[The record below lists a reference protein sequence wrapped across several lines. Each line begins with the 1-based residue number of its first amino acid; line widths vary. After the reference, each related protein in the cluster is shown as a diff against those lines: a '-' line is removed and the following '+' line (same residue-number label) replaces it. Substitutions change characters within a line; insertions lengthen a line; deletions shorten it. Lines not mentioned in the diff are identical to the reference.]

1 MRSEEEGTED
11 RGHSLHCFPRAAS
24 VPGCS
29 ACLAYEEKGRG
40 DPNSLLSSAT
50 SCTRPPP
57 PLLHTPGEGSLGPH
71 LACIWLP
78 VRLNEG
84 NCSNNNS
91 RLVRGSLALLG
102 DAWLLT
108 LVCGW
113 VLHHSAP
120 GNFHASCEMCSGS
133 SWMTCLC
140 LWLCIWRKHAT
151 SFFFFKQKTNCWH
164 KL

>member
-1 MRSEEEGTED
+1 MRK
-11 RGHSLHCFPRAAS
+11 RGQRIEVTVSTVSRGLHRCPGVLPVWHMRRRGVVIQIHCFP
-24 VPGCS
+24 VPP
-29 ACLAYEEKGRG
+29 AV
-40 DPNSLLSSAT
+40 PVHT
-50 SCTRPPP
+50 P

-91 RLVRGSLALLG
+91 RLVRGLLALLG

-151 SFFFFKQKTNCWH
+151 SFFFFKPNCWH